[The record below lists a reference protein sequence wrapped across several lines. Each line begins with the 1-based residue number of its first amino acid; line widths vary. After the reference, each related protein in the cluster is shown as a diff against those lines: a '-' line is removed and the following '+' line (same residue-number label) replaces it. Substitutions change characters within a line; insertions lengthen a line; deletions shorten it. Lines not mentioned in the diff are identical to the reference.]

1 MLKSFNWKRRKEIN
15 VRKGFKKTE
24 RAMKDGKQVNVVSAY
39 LLKMPKDRHGSKQS
53 LFSFTYGINTEKIT
67 SKIATINVLHQEL
80 SKAVHFDRH
89 FHFIKTIYA
98 E

>member
-24 RAMKDGKQVNVVSAY
+24 RVIKDKQVNVVSAY

-53 LFSFTYGINTEKIT
+53 LFSFYLWHK
-67 SKIATINVLHQEL
+67 
-80 SKAVHFDRH
+80 
-89 FHFIKTIYA
+89 Y
-98 E
+98 